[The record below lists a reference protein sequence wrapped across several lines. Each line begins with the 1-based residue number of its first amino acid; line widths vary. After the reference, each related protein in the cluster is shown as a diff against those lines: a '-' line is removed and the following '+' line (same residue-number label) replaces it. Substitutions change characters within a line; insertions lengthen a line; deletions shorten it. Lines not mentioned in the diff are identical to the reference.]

1 MWCGVLCCQT
11 TLSSLSASTQTS
23 PAISVGSR
31 AHLQEDAVANVC
43 VCACVRACLCDCWYI
58 DWFDGVEGG
67 NKMAH
72 IQCCM
77 HLRVRACA
85 CVRVCVY

>member
-1 MWCGVLCCQT
+1 M
-11 TLSSLSASTQTS
+11 
-23 PAISVGSR
+23 
-31 AHLQEDAVANVC
+31 C
-43 VCACVRACLCDCWYI
+43 VCVRACLCDCWYI